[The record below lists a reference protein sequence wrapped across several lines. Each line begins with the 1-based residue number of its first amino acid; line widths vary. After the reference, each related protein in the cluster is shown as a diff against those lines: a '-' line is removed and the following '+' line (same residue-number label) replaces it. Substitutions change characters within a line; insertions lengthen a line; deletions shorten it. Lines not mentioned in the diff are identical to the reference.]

1 VSYLFKESKALV
13 TGGTSGIGLA
23 IAKALADEGVQ
34 VIAAGLNAVDSDHDN
49 IRVEELDVTD
59 FSALQQLVNDC
70 GELDYLVNSA
80 GIIRRQEEYNTEN
93 FVSVLDVNLTAIH
106 RLCTLCQPKLEASSG
121 SILNIGS
128 LYSNLGAPHAAAYA
142 ANKGGVVQLTKSF
155 AAAWALKAF
164 ESTFSCRVG
173 LRRISLSLF
182 VKTRSITITFSVEP
196 RWDAG
201 DCLRRW
207 RVRLC
212 FSFPQRHHS
221 SRVPCY
227 AWMVV
232 ISSADFMTNSLQ
244 ATQSIADLVTQAI
257 PDDERLWV
265 PQAEKIWFRPLLLNT
280 TNGEWVNLLRIA
292 KGGVMNRHRHPAPV
306 YGYVLKGQWCYLE
319 HDWVAKPGMFVFEPP
334 GEIHT
339 LVVDED
345 SDDMITLFH
354 VFGALVYFDEN
365 DKSIQ
370 HDDVHTK
377 IEMCR
382 SHFEQVG
389 LGADFVKQYIR

>member
-1 VSYLFKESKALV
+1 M
-13 TGGTSGIGLA
+13 
-23 IAKALADEGVQ
+23 
-34 VIAAGLNAVDSDHDN
+34 
-49 IRVEELDVTD
+49 
-59 FSALQQLVNDC
+59 
-70 GELDYLVNSA
+70 
-80 GIIRRQEEYNTEN
+80 
-93 FVSVLDVNLTAIH
+93 
-106 RLCTLCQPKLEASSG
+106 RLYF
-121 SILNIGS
+121 
-128 LYSNLGAPHAAAYA
+128 YS
-142 ANKGGVVQLTKSF
+142 
-155 AAAWALKAF
+155 
-164 ESTFSCRVG
+164 
-173 LRRISLSLF
+173 
-182 VKTRSITITFSVEP
+182 
-196 RWDAG
+196 
-201 DCLRRW
+201 
-207 RVRLC
+207 
-212 FSFPQRHHS
+212 PQRHHS
-221 SRVPCY
+221 SRALY
-227 AWMVV
+227 YLWMVV
-232 ISSADFMTNSLQ
+232 ISLTEFMTNPLQ

-306 YGYVLKGQWCYLE
+306 YGYVLKGQWSYLE

-339 LVVDED
+339 LVVDEN

-365 DKSIQ
+365 DKPIQ

-389 LGADFVKQYIR
+389 LGADFVKQFIR